1 MIRGTNNLVNET
13 SLEKILVAGIYF
25 TFIINFMVLKAL
37 DDAKFCKDSRHT
49 KKKFLAPHF
58 TKKRGLLISKIPD
71 LRIYTY

>member
-37 DDAKFCKDSRHT
+37 DDAKFCKDSMRVE
-49 KKKFLAPHF
+49 K
-58 TKKRGLLISKIPD
+58 IS
-71 LRIYTY
+71 